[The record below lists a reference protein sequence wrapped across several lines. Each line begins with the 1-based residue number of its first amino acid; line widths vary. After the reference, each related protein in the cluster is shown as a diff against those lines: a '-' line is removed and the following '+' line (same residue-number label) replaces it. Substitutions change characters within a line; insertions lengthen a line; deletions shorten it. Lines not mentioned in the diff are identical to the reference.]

1 MPQSVRIKPGIT
13 ADQFGCD
20 QEYFEKH
27 IKSKKLTVI
36 YETQSGYIRATDQ
49 NGEEWGL
56 FSATYKVVS
65 QPKKIRESLL
75 VQKESKPPDAGG
87 HSKPLYQWAIP
98 EDR

>member
-56 FSATYKVVS
+56 FSATYKVVK
-65 QPKKIRESLL
+65 PKV